1 MRKIFAVLS
10 LALCASV
17 NSFGQTTNDSRGQG
31 YVFVAP
37 SVFTSSGNARAGIHF
52 GGGGEG
58 LVYKGLGVGGE
69 AGYVGPYSSLNS
81 GLGVASVNGSYH
93 FKNAS
98 QSGKLVPFVT
108 GGYTLLFRSATA
120 NAVNF
125 GGGVN
130 YWFKERVGLRVE
142 FRGHVP
148 ARDALSQIY
157 GFRVGLSFR

>member
-1 MRKIFAVLS
+1 MQKTIAALFLT
-10 LALCASV
+10 LCAATSA
-17 NSFGQTTNDSRGQG
+17 FAQTGNDRRGQG

-37 SVFTSSGNARAGIHF
+37 SGFTSGSTAGVHI

-69 AGYVGPYSSLNS
+69 IGYAFPGESPDN
-81 GLGVASVNGSYH
+81 GLGIASVNGSYH

-98 QSGKLVPFVT
+98 ASGKVVPFVT

-120 NAVNF
+120 NAFNF

-130 YWFKERVGLRVE
+130 YWFKERLGLRLE

-148 ARDALSQIY
+148 ERNEISQVY
-157 GFRVGLSFR
+157 GFRIGLSFR